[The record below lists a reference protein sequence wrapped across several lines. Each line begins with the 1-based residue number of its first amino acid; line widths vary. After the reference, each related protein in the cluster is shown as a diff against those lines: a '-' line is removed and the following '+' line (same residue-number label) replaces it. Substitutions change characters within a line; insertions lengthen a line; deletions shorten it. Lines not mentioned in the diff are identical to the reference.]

1 MNINLTPTSG
11 TQKAQSHHKAVS
23 DDAVVG
29 DVAESSQES
38 GGFFAK
44 LAALF
49 KGEDSVSVSGK
60 PLVKGGEVKN
70 IEAASDV
77 VGDMS
82 ADALLSDKEISD
94 KEMTGKALAGKEQ
107 SQTELAETDLSE
119 TLSLKNLSENVDDL
133 DNAQI
138 AEVKTSGGQHQRDG
152 GTTEV
157 NVPRPDSSIRSVATV
172 PSSSLVSTKPSAS
185 SAQKE
190 AALRT
195 MGEGEA
201 VLSRLKGAEQQ
212 LVSQNGKKLPASDA
226 IEPEHAKHVANTVP
240 QTKVT
245 DSAVLQDPAGPAELS
260 LSQIE
265 PDSSPSQTKGKG
277 LDEHDLTGEKA
288 VTADISQL
296 TETTAQANGSVAS
309 SVVASEVQTKDV
321 GHQDTEHKDS
331 GRKEATVKSVQI
343 PAGVNIQGVSNQN
356 VIGQAEMQDVV
367 ATDGGEQVHT
377 AALSGVEGNTEKAAL
392 SQKLLQSL
400 NQELPPKADP
410 RHHIHMAQQQT
421 AAQQLPQAAPVP
433 VNSLTQAIQSDGST
447 NSLMPLSGDSTVSQA
462 ALQTLSA
469 SAVGREQWIRQ
480 RLAGSDDGK
489 ARSEGMIDD
498 GTGKEGHFAHQ
509 LSSLTGQQTSGIQSN
524 IRADVAQN
532 PTSIYLAKDAMAADQ
547 LSDRVQMMMSKNLK
561 NIDIRLDPPEL
572 GRMHIR
578 MNMSGDAAT
587 VHFTVATP
595 QAREALE
602 HSMPRLRDMLS
613 QQGVQLG
620 ETSVQHQGSGQQQ
633 QGYAASGQGQSSG
646 RNALL
651 SQDSVF
657 HDDNP
662 DTGVKLDVNVSSK
675 RDGISYYA

>member
-49 KGEDSVSVSGK
+49 KGEDSASGK
-60 PLVKGGEVKN
+60 SSVESGETKGSEGG
-70 IEAASDV
+70 SDV
-77 VGDMS
+77 AGDMS
-82 ADALLSDKEISD
+82 ADALLSDQGLSD
-94 KEMTGKALAGKEQ
+94 QDLSDQEVSGKEL
-107 SQTELAETDLSE
+107 SKAEVDLSE
-119 TLSLKNLSENVDDL
+119 TQSQKHLSENIDDVDD
-133 DNAQI
+133 AQI
-138 AEVKTSGGQHQRDG
+138 AAVKTSGGQHQHDG
-152 GTTEV
+152 DTAAL
-157 NVPRPDSSIRSVATV
+157 NAPRPESNSPSHATTS
-172 PSSSLVSTKPSAS
+172 PSPLKPSEQSAS
-185 SAQKE
+185 SAQKD

-212 LVSQNGKKLPASDA
+212 LVSQNGNKLPASDVT
-226 IEPEHAKHVANTVP
+226 EPVKHIANTV
-240 QTKVT
+240 QSVNVT
-245 DSAVLQDPAGPAELS
+245 DADALQNAVVSSELP
-260 LSQIE
+260 LSQVE
-265 PDSSPSQTKGKG
+265 SGSASSQTQGKG
-277 LDEHDLTGEKA
+277 SDAHQLTGEKSL
-288 VTADISQL
+288 TADLSQL
-296 TETTAQANGSVAS
+296 TEASAQLNDSGP
-309 SVVASEVQTKDV
+309 SVVSSAAVSSEVPTKD
-321 GHQDTEHKDS
+321 
-331 GRKEATVKSVQI
+331 TVHRDVTISPDQIAAETNIRSV
-343 PAGVNIQGVSNQN
+343 PNQN
-356 VIGQAEMQDVV
+356 IINQNIINQDDMQNM
-367 ATDGGEQVHT
+367 ALTDGVEHT
-377 AALSGVEGNTEKAAL
+377 QAAALSGTEGNMEKAAL

-400 NQELPPKADP
+400 HQELPPRADP
-410 RHHIHMAQQQT
+410 RHHTHMAQQQF
-421 AAQQLPQAAPVP
+421 AAQQLSQTTPVP
-433 VNSLTQAIQSDGST
+433 VNPLTQAIQSDGST
-447 NSLMPLSGDSTVSQA
+447 NSLINLPGDSAASQA

-480 RLAGSDDGK
+480 RLAGFGDGK
-489 ARSEGMIDD
+489 ARPEGMIDD
-498 GTGKEGHFAHQ
+498 GTGKEGHIAHQ
-509 LSSLTGQQTSGIQSN
+509 LSSLAGQQTSGVQSH
-524 IRADVAQN
+524 IRADAAQT

-547 LSDRVQMMMSKNLK
+547 LSERVQMMMSKNLK

-620 ETSVQHQGSGQQQ
+620 ETSVQHQGSGHQQ

-646 RNALL
+646 RGALPG
-651 SQDSVF
+651 QDSVF

-662 DTGVKLDVNVSSK
+662 DTGVKLDVDVSSQ

>member
-11 TQKAQSHHKAVS
+11 TQKVQSHHKAVS
-23 DDAVVG
+23 DDTVVAG

-49 KGEDSVSVSGK
+49 KGEDSASGK
-60 PLVKGGEVKN
+60 SSVKSGEAKPTEGG
-70 IEAASDV
+70 SDV
-77 VGDMS
+77 AGDMS
-82 ADALLSDKEISD
+82 ADALLSDPDISGKNISD
-94 KEMTGKALAGKEQ
+94 KEASGKEGSKAELVEAQ
-107 SQTELAETDLSE
+107 SQ
-119 TLSLKNLSENVDDL
+119 KNLSENIDDL
-133 DNAQI
+133 DNTQI
-138 AEVKTSGGQHQRDG
+138 AAAKTSGGQPQPDG
-152 GTTEV
+152 DTAVLNAPQPESNTQ
-157 NVPRPDSSIRSVATV
+157 SHATIST
-172 PSSSLVSTKPSAS
+172 SSSQKSSEQSDS
-185 SAQKE
+185 SAQKD

-212 LVSQNGKKLPASDA
+212 LVSQNGNKLPASDDT
-226 IEPEHAKHVANTVP
+226 ESEGTKHLAKLVQQVN
-240 QTKVT
+240 VT
-245 DSAVLQDPAGPAELS
+245 DPDTLQKTAVSSALPLAPV
-260 LSQIE
+260 E
-265 PDSSPSQTKGKG
+265 PDSDASQTQGQG
-277 LDEHDLTGEKA
+277 ADEQQLTGEKA
-288 VTADISQL
+288 VTVDLSQL
-296 TETTAQANGSVAS
+296 PDADAQQLGHAA
-309 SVVASEVQTKDV
+309 SVVSSAAVSSEGQAHRD
-321 GHQDTEHKDS
+321 
-331 GRKEATVKSVQI
+331 ATVSPEKI
-343 PAGVNIQGVSNQN
+343 PAGTNIQGVPNPNIIAQDDMQN
-356 VIGQAEMQDVV
+356 VTL
-367 ATDGGEQVHT
+367 TDGVDHT
-377 AALSGVEGNTEKAAL
+377 QAAALSGTESNTEKAAL

-400 NQELPPKADP
+400 NQDLPPRADP
-410 RHHIHMAQQQT
+410 RHHTHMAQQF
-421 AAQQLPQAAPVP
+421 AAQQLSQSTPVP
-433 VNSLTQAIQSDGST
+433 VNPLTQAIQSDSPT
-447 NSLMPLSGDSTVSQA
+447 HSLMHLPGDSAASQA

-480 RLAGSDDGK
+480 RLAGFGDGK
-489 ARSEGMIDD
+489 ASSSSEGMIGD

-509 LSSLTGQQTSGIQSN
+509 LSSLAGQQSQSVQSH
-524 IRADVAQN
+524 IRADAAQT

-547 LSDRVQMMMSKNLK
+547 LSERVQMMMSKNLK

-602 HSMPRLRDMLS
+602 QSMPRLRDMLS

-620 ETSVQHQGSGQQQ
+620 ETSVQHQGSGNQQ

-646 RNALL
+646 RGALTG
-651 SQDSVF
+651 QDSVF

-662 DTGVKLDVNVSSK
+662 DTGVKLDVDVSSK

>member
-49 KGEDSVSVSGK
+49 KGDDSASGK
-60 PLVKGGEVKN
+60 PSSIKSGEAKPTEGV
-70 IEAASDV
+70 SDV
-77 VGDMS
+77 AGDMS
-82 ADALLSDKEISD
+82 ADALLSDPDISGKDISD
-94 KEMTGKALAGKEQ
+94 KEVSGKESSKAEFVEVK
-107 SQTELAETDLSE
+107 SQ
-119 TLSLKNLSENVDDL
+119 KNLSENVGDLDL

-138 AEVKTSGGQHQRDG
+138 AAAKTSGGQHQPDG
-152 GTTEV
+152 DTAAL
-157 NVPRPDSSIRSVATV
+157 NPPRPESNTPPHATTSS
-172 PSSSLVSTKPSAS
+172 SSSLKSSEQSDS
-185 SAQKE
+185 SAQKGDSSAQKD

-212 LVSQNGKKLPASDA
+212 LVSQNGNKLPASDDTQA
-226 IEPEHAKHVANTVP
+226 EGTKHVANTVQQVNVIDP
-240 QTKVT
+240 DT
-245 DSAVLQDPAGPAELS
+245 LQDTAVSSALS
-260 LSQIE
+260 LPQVE
-265 PDSSPSQTKGKG
+265 PDSDSSQTQSKGS
-277 LDEHDLTGEKA
+277 DEHQLTGDKA
-288 VTADISQL
+288 LTADLSQL
-296 TETTAQANGSVAS
+296 PEASAQQSGNAAP
-309 SVVASEVQTKDV
+309 VVSSEVQTKDTA
-321 GHQDTEHKDS
+321 H
-331 GRKEATVKSVQI
+331 RKETVSPEQI
-343 PAGVNIQGVSNQN
+343 LAGANIQSVSNQN
-356 VIGQAEMQDVV
+356 ITGQADVQNV
-367 ATDGGEQVHT
+367 TLTDDVEHT
-377 AALSGVEGNTEKAAL
+377 QAAVLSGTEGNTEKAVL

-400 NQELPPKADP
+400 NQELPPRADP
-410 RHHIHMAQQQT
+410 RHHTHMAQQQF
-421 AAQQLPQAAPVP
+421 AAQQLSQVTPVP
-433 VNSLTQAIQSDGST
+433 VNPLTQAIQSDGST
-447 NSLMPLSGDSTVSQA
+447 NSLMHLPGDSIASQA

-480 RLAGSDDGK
+480 RLAGLGDSK
-489 ARSEGMIDD
+489 VRPEGMIDD

-509 LSSLTGQQTSGIQSN
+509 LSSLAGQQSPGVQSH
-524 IRADVAQN
+524 IRADVAQT

-547 LSDRVQMMMSKNLK
+547 LSERVQMMMSKNLK

-620 ETSVQHQGSGQQQ
+620 ETSVQHQGSGHQQP
-633 QGYAASGQGQSSG
+633 GYAASGQGQSSG
-646 RNALL
+646 QGALPG
-651 SQDSVF
+651 QDSVF

-662 DTGVKLDVNVSSK
+662 DTGVKLDMNVSSK

>member
-11 TQKAQSHHKAVS
+11 TQKAQSHPKTVS

-49 KGEDSVSVSGK
+49 KGEEAISGK
-60 PLVKGGEVKN
+60 SAAKSGEAKN
-70 IEAASDV
+70 IEAVSDAA
-77 VGDMS
+77 GDMS
-82 ADALLSDKEISD
+82 ADALLSDNSLSD
-94 KEMTGKALAGKEQ
+94 KELSDELSDKKLTDKEPSDKALAGEKP
-107 SQTELAETDLSE
+107 SQTKLTEADASKP
-119 TLSLKNLSENVDDL
+119 SALKNASENIDDV
-133 DNAQI
+133 DNAQ
-138 AEVKTSGGQHQRDG
+138 AQTAAVKTSGEQKGD
-152 GTTEV
+152 
-157 NVPRPDSSIRSVATV
+157 SVAAKV
-172 PSSSLVSTKPSAS
+172 LRSDSDVHSVAKGAVSSLKSTEQSTS

-190 AALRT
+190 AALQT

-201 VLSRLKGAEQQ
+201 VLNRLKGAEQQ
-212 LVSQNGKKLPASDA
+212 LMSQNGKKLPASDA
-226 IEPEHAKHVANTVP
+226 TEPAK
-240 QTKVT
+240 QTT
-245 DSAVLQDPAGPAELS
+245 NSAQVNSIDPATLQDTTVQGTTIPAGPS
-260 LSQIE
+260 LSQIKSDI
-265 PDSSPSQTKGKG
+265 PSPTK
-277 LDEHDLTGEKA
+277 DVEQSEQSLTGEKA
-288 VTADISQL
+288 LTAEISQL
-296 TETTAQANGSVAS
+296 AEGATRLNDSSPSNVAS
-309 SVVASEVQTKDV
+309 DVQVKNVA
-321 GHQDTEHKDS
+321 H
-331 GRKEATVKSVQI
+331 KEATVSSAQLA
-343 PAGVNIQGVSNQN
+343 AGTNIQGVSNQN
-356 VIGQAEMQDVV
+356 IVGQADIQTAVT
-367 ATDGGEQVHT
+367 TDGAEHARA
-377 AALSGVEGNTEKAAL
+377 AALAGAEGNSEKAAL

-400 NQELPPKADP
+400 NQDMSVKADS
-410 RHHIHMAQQQT
+410 RHHTHVVQQQF
-421 AAQQLPQAAPVP
+421 AAQQTSP
-433 VNSLTQAIQSDGST
+433 VNSLTQPIQSDGSA
-447 NSLMPLSGDSTVSQA
+447 NSPISLTGDSAVSQA

-480 RLAGSDDGK
+480 RLAGFGDGQDRTK
-489 ARSEGMIDD
+489 GMIDD
-498 GTGKEGHFAHQ
+498 GTTGKEGHFAHQ
-509 LSSLTGQQTSGIQSN
+509 LSSLTGQQTASVPSH
-524 IRADVAQN
+524 IRADAAQT
-532 PTSIYLAKDAMAADQ
+532 PTSVYLAKDAMAADQ
-547 LSDRVQMMMSKNLK
+547 LSERVQMMMSKNLK

-578 MNMSGDAAT
+578 MNMSGDATT

>member
-11 TQKAQSHHKAVS
+11 TQKAQSHPKTVS

-49 KGEDSVSVSGK
+49 KGEEAISGK
-60 PLVKGGEVKN
+60 SAAKSGEAKN

-77 VGDMS
+77 TGDMS
-82 ADALLSDKEISD
+82 ADALLSDKALSDEQSD
-94 KEMTGKALAGKEQ
+94 KELSDNTLAGEKP
-107 SQTELAETDLSE
+107 SQTKLTEGDASKPLAM
-119 TLSLKNLSENVDDL
+119 KNASENIDDV
-133 DNAQI
+133 DNAQTT
-138 AEVKTSGGQHQRDG
+138 AVKTSDEQKGD
-152 GTTEV
+152 
-157 NVPRPDSSIRSVATV
+157 SVAAKVLRSDSDVHSVAKV
-172 PSSSLVSTKPSAS
+172 PVSSLKSTEQSTS

-190 AALRT
+190 AALQT

-201 VLSRLKGAEQQ
+201 VLNRLKGAEQQ
-212 LVSQNGKKLPASDA
+212 LMSQNGKKLPASDA
-226 IEPEHAKHVANTVP
+226 TEPVKQTKNSAQVNTIDPATLQDTTVP
-240 QTKVT
+240 
-245 DSAVLQDPAGPAELS
+245 AEPS
-260 LSQIE
+260 LSQIKSDI
-265 PDSSPSQTKGKG
+265 PSPTK
-277 LDEHDLTGEKA
+277 DVEQSEQSLTGEKA
-288 VTADISQL
+288 LTAEISQL
-296 TETTAQANGSVAS
+296 AEGATRLNDSSPSNVAS
-309 SVVASEVQTKDV
+309 DVQVKNVA
-321 GHQDTEHKDS
+321 H
-331 GRKEATVKSVQI
+331 KEATVSSAQLA
-343 PAGVNIQGVSNQN
+343 AGTNIQGVSNQN
-356 VIGQAEMQDVV
+356 IVGQADIQTAVT
-367 ATDGGEQVHT
+367 TDGAEHAR
-377 AALSGVEGNTEKAAL
+377 AATLAGAEGNSEKAAL

-400 NQELPPKADP
+400 NQDMPVKADP
-410 RHHIHMAQQQT
+410 RHHTHVVQQQF
-421 AAQQLPQAAPVP
+421 AAQQTSP
-433 VNSLTQAIQSDGST
+433 VNPLTQPIQSDGSA
-447 NSLMPLSGDSTVSQA
+447 NSPVSLAGDSAVSQA

-480 RLAGSDDGK
+480 RLAGFGDGQD
-489 ARSEGMIDD
+489 RSKGMIDD
-498 GTGKEGHFAHQ
+498 GTTGKEGHFAHQ
-509 LSSLTGQQTSGIQSN
+509 LSSLTGQQTASVPSH
-524 IRADVAQN
+524 IRADAAQT
-532 PTSIYLAKDAMAADQ
+532 PTSVYLAKDAMAADQ
-547 LSDRVQMMMSKNLK
+547 LSERVQMMMSKNLK

-578 MNMSGDAAT
+578 MNMSGDATT